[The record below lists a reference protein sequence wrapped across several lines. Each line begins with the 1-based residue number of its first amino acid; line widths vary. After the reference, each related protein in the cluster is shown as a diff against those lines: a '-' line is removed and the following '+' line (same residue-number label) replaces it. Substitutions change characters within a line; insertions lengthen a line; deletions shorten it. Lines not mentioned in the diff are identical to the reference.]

1 MQAQT
6 SRTVQYI
13 QDALAR
19 NFQPEQIAMGLGI
32 SPSAVSQL
40 ISTHNIKVGGHS
52 KKSADLDDA
61 FDDLEALAA
70 KKLKTALAVCELDP
84 LKLSIVLSR
93 VNGLKRR
100 SQGEGQGVL
109 GGAQAALVQL
119 QLPENL
125 SKSVNVIVSPRNE
138 IVEIEG
144 RTIATIDKQNLV
156 KMSHARLDNLFT
168 PKDVPPQAT
177 ASLSATALLQASAE
191 QIREE
196 FTNDKSIIEQTV

>member
-6 SRTVQYI
+6 TRTLQYI

-19 NFQPEQIAMGLGI
+19 NFQPEQIALGLGI
-32 SPSAVSQL
+32 SASAVSQL

-70 KKLKTALAVCELDP
+70 RKLKTALAVCELDP
-84 LKLSIVLSR
+84 VKLSAVLAR

-109 GGAQAALVQL
+109 GGSHAALVQL

-125 SKSVNVIVSPRNE
+125 GRNVNVIVSPRNE

-168 PKDVPPQAT
+168 SKDTQPQAT
-177 ASLSATALLQASAE
+177 VSLPATALLQASAE
-191 QIREE
+191 QIRED
-196 FTNDKSIIEQTV
+196 FIDDKLNVKQTV